1 MAETK
6 TRPTRIYVVRHG
18 ETAWNRDSLFRGRA
32 DVPLNE
38 KGRLQVDA
46 LGRRLGP
53 VRLSAI
59 YSSPL
64 GRALQ
69 TAEAILRHQS
79 GGGERPAQPPLVIV
93 EEAFSDPDVGL
104 LEGLDVDQAREQY
117 PDFFRTWRDEP
128 QRCRFPGGDSLPDAL
143 HRSAG
148 ALDRVVRAHPGE
160 AVAIAT
166 HRVICKMLV
175 FAALG
180 LGLESFWRLG
190 QQTACL
196 NIIEGVPG
204 ALGTVLVN
212 DTCHLREGNLAPLPT
227 DI

>member
-1 MAETK
+1 METRA
-6 TRPTRIYVVRHG
+6 RPTRIYVVRHG
-18 ETAWNRDSLFRGRA
+18 ETAWNRDNLFRGRA

-38 KGRLQVDA
+38 KGRMQVDA
-46 LGRRLGP
+46 LGRRLGAI
-53 VRLSAI
+53 RLAAV

-64 GRALQ
+64 GRARQ
-69 TAEAILRHQS
+69 TAEAIRRHQWA
-79 GGGERPAQPPLVIV
+79 GVGAPPPLIV
-93 EEAFSDPDVGL
+93 EQAFSDPDVGV
-104 LEGLDVDQAREQY
+104 LEGLDVEEARERY
-117 PDFFRTWRDEP
+117 PDFFRIWRDEP
-128 QRCRFPGGDSLPDAL
+128 QRCHFPGGDGLPDVL
-143 HRSAG
+143 RRSAE
-148 ALDRVVRAHPGE
+148 ALDGVVRAHPGE

-175 FAALG
+175 LTALG

-212 DTCHLREGNLAPLPT
+212 DTCHLKEEGLAPLRT
-227 DI
+227 DF